1 MSTCYEQPCFVL
13 NMVLLTACT
22 QALLRA
28 IGEKLIPGLSFA
40 TKIALLQQ
48 TSADD
53 RPSIADSSPA
63 DPQDDVFARSALQY
77 ILENDAIR
85 NEVQAE
91 LDGE

>member
-1 MSTCYEQPCFVL
+1 
-13 NMVLLTACT
+13 MVPLTACT

-40 TKIALLQQ
+40 TKIAFLQQ

-53 RPSIADSSPA
+53 RPLIADSSPA
-63 DPQDDVFARSALQY
+63 EAQDDVFARSALRN
-77 ILENDAIR
+77 ILENDAVR

-91 LDGE
+91 LDSE